1 MASPSKITLSKIT
14 LLLGVISSSEDSA
27 PFPVPKVS
35 VGFPGVGHHG
45 FPEPPPHGLP
55 WVSET
60 QGH

>member
-1 MASPSKITLSKIT
+1 SFSFSRSLTRLSLSRVFRASTVSR
-14 LLLGVISSSEDSA
+14 
-27 PFPVPKVS
+27 PKVS

-60 QGH
+60 QGHQDDY